1 MIADLLSSTISLPT
15 PPSTKNTRSRH
26 VNTHEHLNAG
36 LPTPSTSTRKPQSTT
51 TKHDHRA
58 SPIVRSRHIGTDGVN
73 LEAEAG
79 EDSGSSGS
87 EEDVSTATVVTE
99 KRWLGRRGTRRAGL
113 TFAQQMGLLVART
126 ATETHQAP
134 TLNTEWQSSD
144 GRMADEPVEKSFYF
158 NAASVTKRELFLESG
173 HRAPIVPENASGNPF
188 LDESDLASAP
198 GKAASILRKTASG
211 RLLDPVDL
219 VIASSSSTSIES
231 QIRPHEPSSPIAG
244 VDSLSE
250 AGSETEKEEVD
261 DEEEDDS
268 PYLIEDG
275 TTSTSHAV
283 TSERVDTLVIA
294 EEIHDSADELSS
306 SGEMTDGEEDELD
319 SAAMEVDEAR
329 SSPVVLETGPKE
341 DRRPSITR
349 YLSAIKFSASLS
361 DSEKTPLETPTI
373 SKRHVVPRQR
383 SRSRERK
390 TWGKP
395 ILGDTDDNPFLAS
408 SSIGK
413 PKGESSSWLR
423 TDNARA
429 RRSEGE
435 KPTIDYLL
443 WVQRCSARDSKLIR
457 VSLQPRSKD
466 NVRQPLLPA

>member
-1 MIADLLSSTISLPT
+1 MDQLAAVQAIADLLPSIISLPT

-26 VNTHEHLNAG
+26 THTHENLNAG
-36 LPTPSTSTRKPQSTT
+36 LPTPSTSTRKPQTT
-51 TKHDHRA
+51 TAKHDHRA

-87 EEDVSTATVVTE
+87 EEDASTATVVTE

-113 TFAQQMGLLVART
+113 TFAQQMGLLVAGT

-134 TLNTEWQSSD
+134 TSNMEWQSTD
-144 GRMADEPVEKSFYF
+144 GRTAGEPVEKSFYF

-173 HRAPIVPENASGNPF
+173 HRAAIVPENASGNPF
-188 LDESDLASAP
+188 LDESDLASTKIGP
-198 GKAASILRKTASG
+198 AAGRSISTVRKTASG

-231 QIRPHEPSSPIAG
+231 QVRPHEPSSPLEAL
-244 VDSLSE
+244 DSLSE
-250 AGSETEKEEVD
+250 DASSETEKEEMD

-275 TTSTSHAV
+275 ATSTSHAV

-294 EEIHDSADELSS
+294 EEMHDSADELSS
-306 SGEMTDGEEDELD
+306 SGEMTDGEEDELE
-319 SAAMEVDEAR
+319 SAAMELDEGR
-329 SSPVVLETGPKE
+329 SSPVVLETRSKE

-349 YLSAIKFSASLS
+349 YLSAIKSSASLS
-361 DSEKTPLETPTI
+361 DSEKTPLETPAI
-373 SKRHVVPRQR
+373 SDRHVVRRRR

-413 PKGESSSWLR
+413 PKGESGSWLR

-443 WVQRCSARDSKLIR
+443 
-457 VSLQPRSKD
+457 
-466 NVRQPLLPA
+466 